1 MKQSGNE
8 LIWKPLHNFLISHII
23 RRTYIREGLNSDL
36 PRYLI
41 MEISGHS
48 TKKKFGKYYSVID
61 SERDKMSSLFSFDLL
76 TTNEKKEEPKSI
88 NEDLTSKLFK
98 IKELFEQGLIP
109 KDIYD
114 QKVSELLNQLN

>member
-1 MKQSGNE
+1 
-8 LIWKPLHNFLISHII
+8 
-23 RRTYIREGLNSDL
+23 
-36 PRYLI
+36 
-41 MEISGHS
+41 
-48 TKKKFGKYYSVID
+48 
-61 SERDKMSSLFSFDLL
+61 LFSFDLL

-114 QKVSELLNQLN
+114 QKVSDLLNQLN

>member
-1 MKQSGNE
+1 
-8 LIWKPLHNFLISHII
+8 
-23 RRTYIREGLNSDL
+23 
-36 PRYLI
+36 

-61 SERDKMSSLFSFDLL
+61 SERDKMSSLFSFDLF